1 MARPGFEFAPTSPM
15 QIIPVIDIK
24 DGIAV
29 HAVQG
34 RRDSYRPLV
43 TRYTDS
49 TDPATLVGA
58 LCAALPIAAIYIADL
73 DAIMQS
79 RPHTALITRIASAH
93 PGLRVLVDA
102 GFSAAHSPA
111 SCAMQDNVDIV
122 LGSEALSTLDEL
134 ETLLAALP
142 ADRAFLSLDRKGAER
157 LGCRDIF
164 DTPSS
169 WPARVIHMNLSRVGS
184 DGGPDFAG
192 LAELRTRAGP
202 ERRLFAAG
210 GVRDVDDLARLAA
223 EGIAGVLI
231 GSALHDGRLDAACL
245 ATYHEQAAR

>member
-1 MARPGFEFAPTSPM
+1 M

-34 RRDSYRPLV
+34 LRDSYRPLV

-49 TDPATLVGA
+49 TDPEMLVSA
-58 LCAALPIAAIYIADL
+58 LYTALPIASVYIADL
-73 DAIMQS
+73 DGIMHT
-79 RPHTALITRIASAH
+79 RPHTTLITRIAATH

-111 SCAMQDNVDIV
+111 ACAAQDNVDIV
-122 LGSEALSTLDEL
+122 LGSEALSSLDEL

-142 ADRAFLSLDRKGAER
+142 AGRTLLSLDRNGEKP
-157 LGCRDIF
+157 LGCAEIF
-164 DTPSS
+164 DTPSA
-169 WPARVIHMNLSRVGS
+169 WPARLIHMNLSRVGS

-192 LAELRTRAGP
+192 LAELRTCAGP
-202 ERRLFAAG
+202 ERLVYAAG
-210 GVRDVDDLARLAA
+210 GVRDADDLARLAA
-223 EGIAGVLI
+223 DGVAGVLI
-231 GSALHDGRLDAACL
+231 GSALHDGRLDATHL
-245 ATYHEQAAR
+245 AAFR

>member
-1 MARPGFEFAPTSPM
+1 M

-43 TRYTDS
+43 SRYSDS
-49 TDPATLVGA
+49 TDPEVLVGA

-73 DAIMQS
+73 DAIMHA
-79 RPHTALITRIASAH
+79 RPHTALISRIAAAH
-93 PGLRVLVDA
+93 AGLRVLVDA

-111 SCAMQDNVDIV
+111 ACAAQENVDIV
-122 LGSEALSTLDEL
+122 LGSEALSSLAEL
-134 ETLLAALP
+134 ETLLTALP
-142 ADRAFLSLDRKGAER
+142 VGRTFLSLDRQGERR
-157 LGCRDIF
+157 LGCAAVF
-164 DTPSS
+164 DTPSA
-169 WPARVIHMNLSRVGS
+169 WPARLIHMNLSRVGS

-202 ERRLFAAG
+202 ARQLFAAG
-210 GVRDVDDLARLAA
+210 GVRNAGDLARLAA
-223 EGIAGVLI
+223 DGIAGVLI
-231 GSALHDGRLDAACL
+231 GSALHDGRLDAASL
-245 ATYHEQAAR
+245 AAFHG